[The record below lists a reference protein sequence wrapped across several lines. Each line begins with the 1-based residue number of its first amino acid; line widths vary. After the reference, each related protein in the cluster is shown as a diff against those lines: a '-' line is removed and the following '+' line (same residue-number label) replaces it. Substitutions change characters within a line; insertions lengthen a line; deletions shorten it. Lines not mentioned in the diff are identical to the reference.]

1 MLNVVFTILVT
12 VTVLFG
18 LYWLFNF
25 ILALLGIRMD
35 IKIKFY
41 KV

>member
-12 VTVLFG
+12 LAVLFG

-25 ILALLGIRMD
+25 ILVLLGIRMD

>member
-12 VTVLFG
+12 VAVQFG